1 MENIERQLV
10 RINNSINNI
19 YSSINVLTNALLIQQ
34 TNSLIDSL
42 RHSRSQNSR
51 PSSARPAR
59 PTGLFTTPSPP
70 TPPPRTSTRNLADI
84 LGSLGPPPVSQFN
97 PETSRASVSATSAVP
112 APGPGPTTAPAPA
125 PAPAPPPAPPP
136 PPTTAGV
143 RTDLNRRRRDD
154 TELFNSLF
162 SNLMSNDFANMEVS
176 LFNVAPPLNRGEEN
190 IVISHHN
197 IFSNTKVL
205 VKKYDKE
212 VFLDANENSNDDED
226 EDNDNQVE
234 LDKCTICQDYIRENS
249 IVRQIN
255 KCKHTFHIECA
266 DRWFQDNI
274 KCPHCRQ
281 DIRENVN

>member
-19 YSSINVLTNALLIQQ
+19 YSTMNVLSNSLLIQQ

-42 RHSRSQNSR
+42 RNSR
-51 PSSARPAR
+51 PRPRPR
-59 PTGLFTTPSPP
+59 PTNLFTTPSPP
-70 TPPPRTSTRNLADI
+70 APPQRTSTRNLSDI
-84 LGSLGPPPVSQFN
+84 LGPIPPPPQSY
-97 PETSRASVSATSAVP
+97 TTTP
-112 APGPGPTTAPAPA
+112 APARTPAPAPA
-125 PAPAPPPAPPP
+125 PAPARAAPPSARRTSIP
-136 PPTTAGV
+136 Q

-154 TELFNSLF
+154 SELFNSF
-162 SNLMSNDFANMEVS
+162 FNSLMTNDFANMEIS
-176 LFNVAPPLNRGEEN
+176 LLGLAPPHNPNTRDEN
-190 IVISHHN
+190 IVVSHHN

-205 VKKYDKE
+205 TKKYDKE
-212 VFLDANENSNDDED
+212 IFLDAEENSNHDED
-226 EDNDNQVE
+226 EDSHETE
-234 LDKCTICQDYIRENS
+234 LEKCTICQDYIRENS

-266 DRWFQDNI
+266 DRWLQDNI

>member
-19 YSSINVLTNALLIQQ
+19 YSSINVLSNALLIQQ

-42 RHSRSQNSR
+42 RHSRSQHNR
-51 PSSARPAR
+51 PRSARPAR

-70 TPPPRTSTRNLADI
+70 APPPRTSTRNLADI
-84 LGSLGPPPVSQFN
+84 LGSIPPPPFQFN
-97 PETSRASVSATSAVP
+97 PETSRATTMASAP
-112 APGPGPTTAPAPA
+112 GPGPGPTTAPAP
-125 PAPAPPPAPPP
+125 PPP
-136 PPTTAGV
+136 PPPQTTAGV

-176 LFNVAPPLNRGEEN
+176 LFNLAPPLNRGEEN

-197 IFSNTKVL
+197 IFNNTKVL
-205 VKKYDKE
+205 VKKYDRE

-226 EDNDNQVE
+226 DDNQVE

-281 DIRENVN
+281 DIRENIN